1 MIGYYK
7 SHEQVSTI
15 RVLFQQ
21 WLVYFKISLWHQF
34 QHSVWNKFGWKYL
47 FIISSI
53 NKLSV
58 GTATKLVI
66 LPPPH
71 SINRAIRW
79 YTVAWSSLVEGDEQL
94 DRPNSQTFME
104 LCLACAAL
112 FLGVWHKVNSFLLGP
127 IQSSS
132 PSTKELLALGNVVEN
147 LIKYL
152 TASKG
157 WQLGAGN
164 STVKGSLDMIWLP
177 PPDWNTCLQKEHK
190 KISQE

>member
-79 YTVAWSSLVEGDEQL
+79 YSVAWSSLVEGDEQL
-94 DRPNSQTFME
+94 DRPNSQTCME
-104 LCLACAAL
+104 CGSGGGSVGRAVASNSRGPWFKSSHWQKLYWTFTVNCIWKDKNKEKEAGNGP
-112 FLGVWHKVNSFLLGP
+112 FLEHVWNIAMHVQYKKFDCQHHNRLPLGP
-127 IQSSS
+127 
-132 PSTKELLALGNVVEN
+132 K
-147 LIKYL
+147 
-152 TASKG
+152 TAF
-157 WQLGAGN
+157 
-164 STVKGSLDMIWLP
+164 
-177 PPDWNTCLQKEHK
+177 
-190 KISQE
+190 ISFD